1 MIFGIHRLLTLL
13 ACAALASCASST
25 MDSIPDAA
33 RMAQFR
39 EVAQRNLSQEYESLA
54 ARRNARTITE
64 EEYQTGLRMLNERA
78 VSDAHTLAF
87 ESHDMAE
94 RQRKARGEPTP
105 DRPVLIEVPNAT
117 MGGAGGQS
125 LFRSA
130 RQQYNMANGVG
141 GGSNIAPSLPASGLG
156 GAMSRGNFPGSIY
169 DEPGN

>member
-1 MIFGIHRLLTLL
+1 MNFGIYRLFTLL

-25 MDSIPDAA
+25 MDSIPDSA
-33 RMAQFR
+33 RMAQFK
-39 EVAQRNLSQEYESLA
+39 EVAQRNLSYEYESLA
-54 ARRNARTITE
+54 ARRTAGMITE
-64 EEYQTGLRMLNERA
+64 EEYQAGLIKLNERA

-105 DRPVLIEVPNAT
+105 DRPVAIQVPN
-117 MGGAGGQS
+117 GGGGDVQS

-141 GGSNIAPSLPASGLG
+141 GGSTVAPSLPASGLG
-156 GAMSRGNFPGSIY
+156 GAMSRGNYPGSIY
-169 DEPGN
+169 DEPSN

>member
-1 MIFGIHRLLTLL
+1 MNSGMNRLFTLL
-13 ACAALASCASST
+13 ASAALASCASST
-25 MDSIPDAA
+25 MDSIPDSA

-39 EVAQRNLSQEYESLA
+39 EVAQRNLSSEYESLA
-54 ARRNARTITE
+54 AQRSAGTITE
-64 EEYQTGLRMLNERA
+64 QAYQAGLVRLNERA
-78 VSDAHTLAF
+78 LSDAHTLAF

-105 DRPVLIEVPNAT
+105 DLPVYIEVP
-117 MGGAGGQS
+117 GGGGGDGQS

-141 GGSNIAPSLPASGLG
+141 GGTNIAPSLPASGLG
-156 GAMSRGNFPGSIY
+156 GAMSRGNYPGSIY